1 MDKSKIQNIID
12 YAYPKI
18 QNYFGKN
25 NKSIP
30 TVELHK
36 DIYARLSGDEEAEG
50 EHSSTSK
57 AEYDYETNII
67 YVYYPNM
74 KNEEDVLRSII
85 HEYTHYRQDHK
96 LFKQY
101 RQMYSYD
108 ENPIEIEAHKNEE
121 DWQLFTN

>member
-1 MDKSKIQNIID
+1 MTTDEIQQIID

-18 QNYFGKN
+18 QKYYGKG
-25 NKSIP
+25 SLEIP
-30 TVELHK
+30 KIELHR

-50 EHSSTSK
+50 EHSRSTK
-57 AEYDYETNII
+57 AQYDEDTNVI
-67 YVYYPNM
+67 YIYYPNM
-74 KNEEDVLRSII
+74 KTEEDIIRSII

-101 RQMYSYD
+101 RQLYSYD